1 MRAVTFT
8 LAVALSAA
16 IAAPRLFATPVASKS
31 DSAAEAQSLGPGIT
45 YYLSLFTDL
54 SK

>member
-16 IAAPRLFATPVASKS
+16 VAAPRLFATPVASKS
-31 DSAAEAQSLGPGIT
+31 RPAAEAQTLGPGIT
-45 YYLSLFTDL
+45 YFLSLFTEL